1 MRKFLSPKRIKLALR
16 GVKSVRRGGGPRR
29 IKLIDLTEPKGLLV
43 GTSMATFEVEAVD
56 GSVET
61 IETPIPI
68 PFLYSWGYRIGRKLH
83 LPILSRFDPKKVKFD
98 FKVPRRGKRGA
109 AGVSA

>member
-29 IKLIDLTEPKGLLV
+29 IKLLNVTEPKGLVV
-43 GTSMATFEVEAVD
+43 GTSMATFEVEAMD
-56 GSVET
+56 GTVEV
-61 IETPIPI
+61 IETAIPI

-83 LPILSRFDPKKVKFD
+83 LPILRSFDPTKVHFD
-98 FKVPRRGKRGA
+98 LKVPRRRP
-109 AGVSA
+109 SPSPS